1 MDVPIAANV
10 LGAMGA
16 VSLQVCWSVQLIP
29 QIVINYR
36 RHNAVGLQPTMM
48 MLWAWAGVP
57 LGVYNIVEE
66 FNVALRIQPQI
77 LTFLSLVTWIQ
88 CFYYEKKWS
97 VTRSLAVVV
106 PVACVMG
113 GIQAALIIALRIA
126 KGKYLQWP
134 LTLMAVLSAA
144 LLAAGVLRHY
154 WDIYVHR
161 TVRGISF
168 LFVGIDAAG
177 DLFSLVSVFFQP
189 TLDALGLVI
198 YGTELVLWIG
208 VFACGGY
215 YNFLPWIQKRL
226 RKRKGD
232 LNGSGIVSPACSRSS
247 GHREAPAPE
256 PIALHDL
263 PSSTSVFRT
272 PSGEVDFIRQRSA
285 GSRSGDEHAAG
296 P

>member
-1 MDVPIAANV
+1 MDVPAAANV
-10 LGAMGA
+10 LGTIGA
-16 VSLQVCWSVQLIP
+16 LIP

-36 RHNAVGLQPTMM
+36 RHNAIGLQPTMM

-57 LGVYNIVEE
+57 LGVYNIVKE
-66 FNVALRIQPQI
+66 FNIALRIQPQI
-77 LTFLSLVTWIQ
+77 LTLLSLMTWIQ
-88 CFYYEKKWS
+88 CYYYEKKWS
-97 VTRSLAVVV
+97 VLRSLALVV
-106 PVACVMG
+106 PVACMMG

-126 KGKYLQWP
+126 QDKNIQWP

-154 WDIYVHR
+154 LDIYVHR

-177 DLFSLVSVFFQP
+177 DLFSLLAVLFEP
-189 TLDALGLVI
+189 ELDILGLVI
-198 YGTELVLWIG
+198 YGTELILWIG

-215 YNFLPWIQKRL
+215 YNFLPWLQRRLKRG
-226 RKRKGD
+226 KVVNNIG
-232 LNGSGIVSPACSRSS
+232 GSGGLSTVCSRTSRWQS
-247 GHREAPAPE
+247 GPTTE

-263 PSSTSVFRT
+263 PSSTSVFHT
-272 PSGEVDFIRQRSA
+272 PSGEVDVIRRHQST
-285 GSRSGDEHAAG
+285 GSRGSGC